1 MLLSLSHPH
10 DHLSIKRR
18 TGRIPLWSMDLSSR
32 LRVHTEAAV
41 DGGGIAVRLGWV
53 IRVVGGLRRG
63 RFALMGQGPSHELV
77 ARSASMYVE
86 LRKNSKLITNYVELS
101 VTTKK

>member
-1 MLLSLSHPH
+1 
-10 DHLSIKRR
+10 
-18 TGRIPLWSMDLSSR
+18 MDLPFR
-32 LRVHTEAAV
+32 LHVHTEAAV
-41 DGGGIAVRLGWV
+41 DGGIDVRLGWV
-53 IRVVGGLRRG
+53 VRVVGGLRRG